1 MAAAATAEFYAAV
14 VWRPAQAHIL
24 YSFAAQKICVQRSR
38 VLTNVRE
45 GKWEKRRKEAVKDR
59 QHFDTHKRI

>member
-24 YSFAAQKICVQRSR
+24 YSFSAAQKIRVQRSKEFWQMY
-38 VLTNVRE
+38 VKEN
-45 GKWEKRRKEAVKDR
+45 GKSEKEEEKK
-59 QHFDTHKRI
+59 Q